1 MKTKTIRTFLTATI
15 AGTVALSGAALAG
28 HNRTYDVTITNLTRA
43 QSFTPV
49 LVVSH
54 RSNSHLL
61 FNAGE
66 PASEELA
73 ALAEGG
79 DTNPLN
85 KLLDE
90 THGVS
95 NTTTSEG
102 LLDPG
107 KSVTIKIKV
116 RSRRDRLSMAAML
129 IPTNDAF
136 FSFQNLYL
144 PRGHRSVVKYS
155 PAYDAGSEPN
165 DELCVNIPG
174 PVCGGEGGSPGV
186 SGEGYVHINGGI
198 HGIGDLTPATYDWRN
213 PVARVVIKRTR

>member
-1 MKTKTIRTFLTATI
+1 MKIKMIRTFLAAAILGTA
-15 AGTVALSGAALAG
+15 ALSGTVQAG
-28 HNRTYDVTITNLTRA
+28 HYRTYDVTITNLTRA
-43 QSFTPV
+43 QAFTPI
-49 LVVSH
+49 LVASH
-54 RSNSHLL
+54 RRNSHLL

-66 PASEELA
+66 PASKELA
-73 ALAEGG
+73 ALAESGN
-79 DTNPLN
+79 TVPLN
-85 KLLDE
+85 ELLDK
-90 THGVS
+90 TRGVS
-95 NTTTSEG
+95 KTETSEG

-107 KSVTIKIKV
+107 KSVTIQIKV
-116 RSRRDRLSMAAML
+116 RSRYDRLSMAAML

-174 PVCGGEGGSPGV
+174 PVCGGEGASVGID
-186 SGEGYVHINGGI
+186 GEGYVHINGGI
-198 HGIGDLTPATYDWRN
+198 HGIGDLAPATYDWRN